1 MKRIFLIAT
10 LFACSIVHAQQFVN
24 SGVIEFEVRR
34 NNHKTFGDG
43 IWAEMAKDRFPQ
55 FSTSYYLFTFADNKA
70 VYKYDRKDEKNKMPW
85 GNEAEDNIWFSD
97 YVNNTYTD
105 SKFVFDNTYLLHDSL
120 LKINWKLSPNE
131 TRDIAGF
138 NCRKATG
145 IIFDSV
151 YVFAFYTDEIAISG
165 GPMGIS
171 GLPGMILGI
180 TIPRMFT
187 SWVATKVSSSGY
199 DPKKI
204 AAPTKGKKKVASEL
218 KENVIKATS
227 DWGTWGQ
234 QQIWSIFL

>member
-1 MKRIFLIAT
+1 MKKIFFLLLIVGGSA
-10 LFACSIVHAQQFVN
+10 VNAQQFVN

-34 NNHKTFGDG
+34 NNHKLFGDG
-43 IWAEMAKDRFPQ
+43 IWAEMAKSRFPQ
-55 FSTSYYLFTFADNKA
+55 FSTSYYMLSFADNKA
-70 VYKYDRKDEKNKMPW
+70 IYKYDRKDERTKMPW
-85 GNEAEDNIWFSD
+85 GNENEDDIWFSD
-97 YVNNTYTD
+97 YTNNTYTD
-105 SKFVFDNTYLLHDSL
+105 QKFVFDNTYLLSDSL

-151 YVFAFYTDEIAISG
+151 YVFAFYTDEITVSG
-165 GPMGIS
+165 GPMGIN

-187 SWVATKVSSSGY
+187 SWVATKLQLTGF
-199 DPKKI
+199 DRNKI
-204 AAPTKGKKKVASEL
+204 AAPTKGKKRVATEL
-218 KENVIKATS
+218 QENVRKATS

-234 QQIWSIFL
+234 QQIWNIFL

>member
-1 MKRIFLIAT
+1 MKKIVSIIL
-10 LFACSIVHAQQFVN
+10 LFVGASASAQQFVN

-43 IWAEMAKDRFPQ
+43 IWAEMAKDKFPQ

-70 VYKYDRKDEKNKMPW
+70 VYKYSRKDEKNKMPW
-85 GNEAEDNIWFSD
+85 GNDGEDNIWFSD
-97 YVNNTYTD
+97 YSANTYTD
-105 SKFVFDNTYLLHDSL
+105 SKFVFDNTYLLHDTL
-120 LKINWKLSPNE
+120 IKIDWRLSPNE

-145 IIFDSV
+145 VIFDSV
-151 YVFAFYTDEIAISG
+151 YVFAFYTDEITISG

-187 SWVATKVSSSGY
+187 SWVATKLSLSGY
-199 DPKKI
+199 DPKSI
-204 AAPTKGKKKVASEL
+204 AAPTKGKKRVASEL
-218 KENVIKATS
+218 KDNVKKATS